1 MAKVGK
7 KKLFI
12 GGLVILVAVI
22 FLGYQGFKGSVTYYY
37 EVNELLNQGSSIYG
51 QNVRV
56 GGEVAPG
63 VEQNV
68 EKLLTH
74 FTIIDINNRET
85 TLPVVYKGSL
95 PDTFNE
101 GRHVLVEGKY
111 SSEGVFEASQVLTKC
126 SSKYIPAQD
135 KMSK

>member
-1 MAKVGK
+1 VGK
-7 KKLFI
+7 RKLFI
-12 GGLVILVAVI
+12 GGLVILVAVV
-22 FLGYQGFKGSVTYYY
+22 FLGYQGFKSSVTYYY

-68 EKLLTH
+68 ESLLTR
-74 FTIIDINNRET
+74 FTIIDINNREV
-85 TLPVVYKGSL
+85 TLPVEYKGAL

-101 GRHVLVEGKY
+101 GRHVLIEGKY
-111 SSEGVFEASQVLTKC
+111 SPTGVFEASQVLTKC

-135 KMSK
+135 ETGK